1 MLKKSFSLLFI
12 LFCFHGFSQKII
24 EKKITSEILETSR
37 DIKIYLPEGYEID
50 SLKNYPLT
58 IVLNAE
64 YLFDAYVGNAVLFAS
79 KDKSP
84 KQIVVGIAMKNT
96 KKQDT
101 YFNPRNGNLNKNN
114 INFYEFIRDEL
125 LFYMES
131 NYRTSLFISL
141 VGEGTSANL
150 ISHFLKENNPIIN
163 SYVCINPTFSSFV
176 RQEFQ
181 SYHLDRF
188 LKEDNTFYLYTN
200 NSTSFSIAK
209 QSKIGAL
216 QSDLATLEL
225 KNFHIVND
233 TIKTA
238 SSVSAM
244 SEAIPRAMN
253 KIFEIYA
260 PISKEEFKK
269 NIENKSPKDAIS
281 YLENK
286 YIEIEFLFGSNI
298 GIRERYLCCRTYN
311 Y

>member
-84 KQIVVGIAMKNT
+84 KQIVVGIAMKNS

-101 YFNPRNGNLNKNN
+101 YFNPRNGKLNKNN
-114 INFYEFIRDEL
+114 IDFYEFIRDEL

-150 ISHFLKENNPIIN
+150 ISHFLKENNPFIN
-163 SYVCINPTFSSFV
+163 SYIC
-176 RQEFQ
+176 
-181 SYHLDRF
+181 
-188 LKEDNTFYLYTN
+188 
-200 NSTSFSIAK
+200 
-209 QSKIGAL
+209 
-216 QSDLATLEL
+216 
-225 KNFHIVND
+225 
-233 TIKTA
+233 
-238 SSVSAM
+238 
-244 SEAIPRAMN
+244 
-253 KIFEIYA
+253 
-260 PISKEEFKK
+260 ISKM
-269 NIENKSPKDAIS
+269 
-281 YLENK
+281 
-286 YIEIEFLFGSNI
+286 
-298 GIRERYLCCRTYN
+298 CCPLLKTYSSDTTETLVGQNQRTLDLYKHRN
-311 Y
+311 

>member
-1 MLKKSFSLLFI
+1 M
-12 LFCFHGFSQKII
+12 
-24 EKKITSEILETSR
+24 
-37 DIKIYLPEGYEID
+37 
-50 SLKNYPLT
+50 N
-58 IVLNAE
+58 
-64 YLFDAYVGNAVLFAS
+64 
-79 KDKSP
+79 
-84 KQIVVGIAMKNT
+84 
-96 KKQDT
+96 
-101 YFNPRNGNLNKNN
+101 
-114 INFYEFIRDEL
+114 
-125 LFYMES
+125 
-131 NYRTSLFISL
+131 
-141 VGEGTSANL
+141 
-150 ISHFLKENNPIIN
+150 
-163 SYVCINPTFSSFV
+163 
-176 RQEFQ
+176 
-181 SYHLDRF
+181 RF

-298 GIRERYLCCRTYN
+298 GIRERDIYAVERIIIEKENGDYLLEFGKMILKLFPTSPLGEYYIGRYYESGKNIKKALKYYKIGYGKMDPTNPNSDAFYEN
-311 Y
+311 ILRLGGQ